1 MKNFSYPIKS
11 HSMLFYYFI
20 KKPPHLIVLV
30 SFQLINSRWL
40 PKQNASSTV
49 IVSWTLILF
58 SGGSRLPPHPLY
70 FWSKLRPE
78 QPKKLFWGDQ
88 APPPPTLI
96 SRSGFSTAFVL
107 GTKHLIGGGNKTYRC
122 NRTAVKTPRL
132 RFLGKLFLKLI
143 PARRLYL
150 VGLWGTLSGTCF
162 HFPQN
167 MYAGTLDSQFQRF
180 YVSWM
185 FSWSTTLTVQLKLQL
200 YFL

>member
-1 MKNFSYPIKS
+1 M
-11 HSMLFYYFI
+11 
-20 KKPPHLIVLV
+20 
-30 SFQLINSRWL
+30 
-40 PKQNASSTV
+40 

-88 APPPPTLI
+88 PPRPPPPPPPPYFWSKRGPEQPKKLFWGDPPPPPPPTLI